1 MPLINCKI
9 NRKLSGQ
16 IAVFLSANSNDH
28 TAADPKNIIF
38 AIKNKKVY
46 VPAATLSAK
55 DNKKLTKLLSKGFE
69 RSVYWNQHKT
79 KNENKNTANEYIYFL
94 KSNSVEVNRLFVLIY
109 SNQDD
114 NAKT

>member
-28 TAADPKNIIF
+28 TVADPKNIIF

-114 NAKT
+114 NAKI